1 VLLDKAATTKMTP
14 NMTFRPKEKVKNRQ
28 KRRIQNP
35 MKITDKQIKKSNKIK
50 SALIWHQS
58 WTETDVF

>member
-1 VLLDKAATTKMTP
+1 MTP

>member
-28 KRRIQNP
+28 KRQIQKP
-35 MKITDKQIKKSNKIK
+35 MKITDKQIQKVKQN
-50 SALIWHQS
+50 
-58 WTETDVF
+58 